1 MKAAGFS
8 TPERNDRSNSSWHSL
23 YPQHSASFFAHDSMK
38 ARTATAKAVV
48 SSFRT
53 R

>member
-1 MKAAGFS
+1 MKAEGFS
-8 TPERNDRSNSSWHSL
+8 MPVRNDRSNINWHSL
-23 YPQHSASFFAHDSMK
+23 YPQHKASLFAHDSME